1 MYMCMC
7 MCMCICMHMYMH
19 MHMHMWRKPL
29 FLHNAS
35 CAVGLQARGAA
46 SFAQLKYVAPL
57 A

>member
-1 MYMCMC
+1 MY